1 MSTGS
6 TGSTFDPQ
14 QALSQHVLNNFY
26 IGGEW
31 VTPQS
36 NRKLELFSPVTE
48 ECFLKVPEAS
58 EKDIDR
64 AIRAAREAFDNGPWP
79 RMTPQE
85 RSKFVLAI
93 GEEMKKRA
101 PLLADVWTTQVGAP
115 KSFAGYIINFA
126 PQLFEL
132 YGGLGA
138 KGNFTETRDMQN
150 GGKALV
156 IREPVGVVA
165 IITPWNAPMVLTSY
179 GVAAA
184 LTAGCTIVA
193 KAAPETPIEGQL
205 LAECAEAVGLPPGV
219 LNVVPAGREVGDY
232 LINRPEIDKVSFTGS
247 VAGGKRIAE
256 VCAKRL
262 ARYTLELGGKSPAL
276 IMDDADLGNA
286 IGTIVPF
293 AMPMTGQICFSLTR
307 VLVSKKRHDEV
318 VDAYSQ
324 AVKKIVVGDPWKA
337 ETQMGPLSMKRQLDR
352 VLRYLEKGRKDGAT
366 LVTGGGRPK
375 DMNRGYYVEPT
386 IFTNVDSNMT
396 IAKEEIFG
404 PVVSVMPYEDEED
417 AIRIA
422 NNSTYGLSGAVF
434 TKDTEKGVALARRI
448 RTGNVTVNGLKLDN
462 AVPFGGYRESGVGRV
477 GGPEGLEAYQEIKSV
492 YLPG

>member
-1 MSTGS
+1 MSTSTGS
-6 TGSTFDPQ
+6 AFDPQ
-14 QALSQHVLNNFY
+14 QALSQHVLKDFY
-26 IGGEW
+26 IGGDW
-31 VTPQS
+31 VKPQS
-36 NRKLELFSPVTE
+36 DQKLELISPVTE
-48 ECFLKVPEAS
+48 ECFLSLPEAS
-58 EKDIDR
+58 TADVDR
-64 AIRAAREAFDNGPWP
+64 AVKAARQAFDHGPWP

-101 PLLADVWTTQVGAP
+101 PLLTDVWTAQVGAP
-115 KSFAGYIINFA
+115 TSFAGYIINFA
-126 PQLFEL
+126 PQLFEF
-132 YGGLGA
+132 YGKLGA
-138 KGNFTETRDMQN
+138 SSDFAETRDMMN

-165 IITPWNAPMVLTSY
+165 IITPWNAPMVLMSY

-193 KAAPETPIEGQL
+193 KPAPETPIEGQL

-276 IMDDADLGNA
+276 IMDDADLSNA

-324 AVKKIVVGDPWKA
+324 AVKKIAVGDPWKA
-337 ETQMGPLSMKRQLDR
+337 DTQMGPLSMKRQLDR
-352 VLRYLEKGRKDGAT
+352 VMGYIEKGRKEGAK

-375 DMNRGYYVEPT
+375 DMNHGYFVEPT
-386 IFTNVDSNMT
+386 IFSNVDTDMT

-404 PVVSVMPYEDEED
+404 PVVSVMPYDNEED

-422 NNSTYGLSGAVF
+422 NSSTYGLSGAVF
-434 TKDTEKGVALARRI
+434 TNDPEKGVALARRI
-448 RTGNVTVNGLKLDN
+448 PHRQCEHQ
-462 AVPFGGYRESGVGRV
+462 RI
-477 GGPEGLEAYQEIKSV
+477 EA
-492 YLPG
+492 G

>member
-1 MSTGS
+1 MSTSTGS
-6 TGSTFDPQ
+6 AFDPQ
-14 QALSQHVLNNFY
+14 QALSQHALNNFY
-26 IGGEW
+26 IGGDW
-31 VTPQS
+31 VKPQS
-36 NRKLELFSPVTE
+36 DRKLDLISPVTE
-48 ECFLKVPEAS
+48 ECFLSVPEAS
-58 EKDIDR
+58 EKDVNR
-64 AIRAAREAFDNGPWP
+64 AVGAAREAFDHGPWP
-79 RMTPQE
+79 RMTAQE

-101 PLLADVWTTQVGAP
+101 PLLTDVWTAQVGAP

-126 PQLFEL
+126 PQLFEF
-132 YGGLGA
+132 YGQLGA
-138 KGNFTETRDMQN
+138 RSEFAETRDMMN

-165 IITPWNAPMVLTSY
+165 IITPWNAPMVLMSY

-193 KAAPETPIEGQL
+193 KPAPETPIEGQL
-205 LAECAEAVGLPPGV
+205 LAECAEAIGLPPGV
-219 LNVVPAGREVGDY
+219 LNIVPAGREVGDY

-262 ARYTLELGGKSPAL
+262 ARYTLELGGKSPAV
-276 IMDDADLGNA
+276 IMDDADLSNA

-337 ETQMGPLSMKRQLDR
+337 DTQMGPLSMKRQLDR
-352 VLRYLEKGRKDGAT
+352 VMGYIEKGRKEGAKI
-366 LVTGGGRPK
+366 VTGGGRPK
-375 DMNRGYYVEPT
+375 EMNRGYFVEPT
-386 IFTNVDSNMT
+386 IFSNVDSDMT

-404 PVVSVMPYEDEED
+404 PVVSVMPYENEED

-422 NNSTYGLSGAVF
+422 NSSSYGLSGAVF
-434 TKDTEKGVALARRI
+434 TNDPDKGLALARRI
-448 RTGNVTVNGLKLDN
+448 RTGNVTINGLKLDN
-462 AVPFGGYRESGVGRV
+462 AVPFGGYKESGVGRV

>member
-1 MSTGS
+1 MSTSTGS
-6 TGSTFDPQ
+6 AFDPQ
-14 QALSQHVLNNFY
+14 QALSQHVLKDFY
-26 IGGEW
+26 IGGDW
-31 VTPQS
+31 VKPQS
-36 NRKLELFSPVTE
+36 DQKLELISPVTE
-48 ECFLKVPEAS
+48 ECFLSVPEAS
-58 EKDIDR
+58 TADVDR
-64 AIRAAREAFDNGPWP
+64 AVKAARRAFDHGPWP

-101 PLLADVWTTQVGAP
+101 PLLTDVWTAQVGAP
-115 KSFAGYIINFA
+115 TSFAGYIINFA
-126 PQLFEL
+126 PQLFEF
-132 YGGLGA
+132 YGKLGA
-138 KGNFTETRDMQN
+138 STDFAETRDMMN

-165 IITPWNAPMVLTSY
+165 IITPWNAPMVLMSY

-193 KAAPETPIEGQL
+193 KPAPETPIEGQL

-276 IMDDADLGNA
+276 IMDDADLSNA

-324 AVKKIVVGDPWKA
+324 AVKKIAVGDPWKA
-337 ETQMGPLSMKRQLDR
+337 DTQMGPLSMKRQLDR
-352 VLRYLEKGRKDGAT
+352 VMGYIEKGRKEGAK

-375 DMNRGYYVEPT
+375 DMNHGYFVEPT
-386 IFTNVDSNMT
+386 IFSNVDTDMT

-422 NNSTYGLSGAVF
+422 NSSTYGLSGAVF
-434 TKDTEKGVALARRI
+434 TNDPEKGVALARRI
-448 RTGNVTVNGLKLDN
+448 RTGNVSINGLKLDN
-462 AVPFGGYRESGVGRV
+462 AVPFGGYKESGVGRV

>member
-1 MSTGS
+1 MSTSTGS
-6 TGSTFDPQ
+6 AFDPQ
-14 QALSQHVLNNFY
+14 QALSQHVLKDFY
-26 IGGEW
+26 IGGDW
-31 VTPQS
+31 VKPQS
-36 NRKLELFSPVTE
+36 DQKLELISPVTE
-48 ECFLKVPEAS
+48 ECFLSLPEAS
-58 EKDIDR
+58 TADVDR
-64 AIRAAREAFDNGPWP
+64 AVKAARQAFDHGPWP

-101 PLLADVWTTQVGAP
+101 PLLTDVWTAQVGAP
-115 KSFAGYIINFA
+115 TSFAGYIINFA
-126 PQLFEL
+126 PQLFEF
-132 YGGLGA
+132 YGKLGA
-138 KGNFTETRDMQN
+138 SSDFAETRDMMN

-165 IITPWNAPMVLTSY
+165 IITPWNAPMVLMSY

-193 KAAPETPIEGQL
+193 KPAPETPIEGQL

-276 IMDDADLGNA
+276 IMDDADLSNA

-324 AVKKIVVGDPWKA
+324 AVKKIAVGDPWKA
-337 ETQMGPLSMKRQLDR
+337 DTQMGPLSMKRQLDR
-352 VLRYLEKGRKDGAT
+352 VMGYIEKGRKEGAK

-375 DMNRGYYVEPT
+375 DMNHGYFVEPT
-386 IFTNVDSNMT
+386 IFSNVDTDMT

-404 PVVSVMPYEDEED
+404 PVVSVMPYDNEED

-422 NNSTYGLSGAVF
+422 NSSTYGLSGAVF
-434 TKDTEKGVALARRI
+434 TNDPEKGVALARRI
-448 RTGNVTVNGLKLDN
+448 RTGNVSINGLKLDN
-462 AVPFGGYRESGVGRV
+462 AVPFGGYKESGVGRV

>member
-1 MSTGS
+1 MSTS
-6 TGSTFDPQ
+6 TGGAFDPQ
-14 QALSQHVLNNFY
+14 QALSQHVLKDFY
-26 IGGEW
+26 IGGDW
-31 VTPQS
+31 VKPQS
-36 NRKLELFSPVTE
+36 DQKLDLISPVTE
-48 ECFLKVPEAS
+48 ECFLSLPEAS
-58 EKDIDR
+58 TADVDR
-64 AIRAAREAFDNGPWP
+64 AVQAARQAFDHGPWP

-101 PLLADVWTTQVGAP
+101 PLLTDVWTAQVGAP

-126 PQLFEL
+126 PQLFEF
-132 YGGLGA
+132 YGKLGA
-138 KGNFTETRDMQN
+138 SAEFAETRDMMN

-165 IITPWNAPMVLTSY
+165 IITPWNAPMVLMSY

-193 KAAPETPIEGQL
+193 KPAPETPIEGQL
-205 LAECAEAVGLPPGV
+205 LAECAEAVGLPRGV
-219 LNVVPAGREVGDY
+219 LNIVPAGREVGDY

-276 IMDDADLGNA
+276 IMDDADLANA

-318 VDAYSQ
+318 VDAYSE
-324 AVKKIVVGDPWKA
+324 AVKKIAVGDPWKA
-337 ETQMGPLSMKRQLDR
+337 DTQMGPLSMKRQLDR
-352 VLRYLEKGRKDGAT
+352 VMGYIEKGRKEGAT

-375 DMNRGYYVEPT
+375 DMNHGYFVEPT
-386 IFTNVDSNMT
+386 IFSNVDTDMT

-404 PVVSVMPYEDEED
+404 PVVSVMPYDNEED

-422 NNSTYGLSGAVF
+422 NSSTYGLSGAVF
-434 TKDTEKGVALARRI
+434 TNDPDKGLALARRI
-448 RTGNVTVNGLKLDN
+448 RTGNVSINGLKLDN
-462 AVPFGGYRESGVGRV
+462 AVPFGGYKESGVGRV

>member
-1 MSTGS
+1 MSTSTGS
-6 TGSTFDPQ
+6 AFDPQ
-14 QALSQHVLNNFY
+14 QALSQPVLKDFY
-26 IGGEW
+26 IGGDW
-31 VTPQS
+31 VKPQS
-36 NRKLELFSPVTE
+36 DQKLELISPVTE
-48 ECFLKVPEAS
+48 ECFLSLPEAS
-58 EKDIDR
+58 TADVDR
-64 AIRAAREAFDNGPWP
+64 AVKAARRAFDHGPWP

-101 PLLADVWTTQVGAP
+101 PLLTDVWTAQVGAP
-115 KSFAGYIINFA
+115 TSFAGYIINFA
-126 PQLFEL
+126 PQLFEF
-132 YGGLGA
+132 YGKLGA
-138 KGNFTETRDMQN
+138 STDFAETRDMMN

-165 IITPWNAPMVLTSY
+165 IITPWNAPMVLMSY

-193 KAAPETPIEGQL
+193 KPAPETPIEGQL

-276 IMDDADLGNA
+276 IMDDADLSNA

-324 AVKKIVVGDPWKA
+324 AVKKIAVGDPWKA
-337 ETQMGPLSMKRQLDR
+337 DTQMGPLSMKRQLDR
-352 VLRYLEKGRKDGAT
+352 VMGYIEKGRKEGAK

-375 DMNRGYYVEPT
+375 DMNHGYFVEPT
-386 IFTNVDSNMT
+386 IFSNVDTDMT

-422 NNSTYGLSGAVF
+422 NSSTYGLSGAVF
-434 TKDTEKGVALARRI
+434 TNDPEKGVALARRI
-448 RTGNVTVNGLKLDN
+448 RTGNVSINGLKLDN
-462 AVPFGGYRESGVGRV
+462 AVPFGGYKESGVGRV

>member
-1 MSTGS
+1 MS

-14 QALSQHVLNNFY
+14 QALSQHVLKNFY
-26 IGGEW
+26 VGGEW

-36 NRKLELFSPVTE
+36 DRKLELISPVTE
-48 ECFLKVPEAS
+48 ECFLRVPEAS
-58 EKDIDR
+58 EKDVDD
-64 AIRAAREAFDNGPWP
+64 AVRAARQAFDHGPWP

-93 GEEMKKRA
+93 GEEMKKRV
-101 PLLADVWTTQVGAP
+101 PLLMDVWTAQVGAP
-115 KSFAGYIINFA
+115 KGFAGFVINFA
-126 PQLFEL
+126 PQLFEF

-138 KGNFTETRDMQN
+138 KGNFTETREMMN

-165 IITPWNAPMVLTSY
+165 IITPWNAPMVLMSY

-193 KAAPETPIEGQL
+193 KPAPETPLEGQL

-219 LNVVPAGREVGDY
+219 LNIVPAGREVGDY
-232 LINRPEIDKVSFTGS
+232 LINRPEVDKVSFTGS
-247 VAGGKRIAE
+247 VTGGKRIAE

-324 AVKKIVVGDPWKA
+324 AVKNIVVGDPWKDG
-337 ETQMGPLSMKRQLDR
+337 TQMGPLSMKRQLDR
-352 VLRYLEKGRKDGAT
+352 VMGYLEKGRKEGAT

-386 IFTNVDSNMT
+386 IFTNVDSEMT
-396 IAKEEIFG
+396 IAKEEVFG

-434 TKDTEKGVALARRI
+434 TKDTEKGIALARRI
-448 RTGNVTVNGLKLDN
+448 RTGNVSVNGLQLDN
-462 AVPFGGYRESGVGRV
+462 AVPFGGYKESGIGRV

-492 YLPG
+492 YLPA

>member
-1 MSTGS
+1 MSTSTGS
-6 TGSTFDPQ
+6 AFDPQ
-14 QALSQHVLNNFY
+14 QALSQHVLKDFY
-26 IGGEW
+26 IGGDW
-31 VTPQS
+31 VKPQS
-36 NRKLELFSPVTE
+36 DQKLELISPVTE
-48 ECFLKVPEAS
+48 ECFLSVPEAS
-58 EKDIDR
+58 TADVDR
-64 AIRAAREAFDNGPWP
+64 AVKAARQAFDHGPWP

-101 PLLADVWTTQVGAP
+101 PLLTDVWTAQVGAP
-115 KSFAGYIINFA
+115 TSFAGYIINFA
-126 PQLFEL
+126 PQLFEF
-132 YGGLGA
+132 YGKLGA
-138 KGNFTETRDMQN
+138 STDFAETRDMMN

-165 IITPWNAPMVLTSY
+165 IITPWNAPMVLMSY

-193 KAAPETPIEGQL
+193 KPAPETPIEGQL

-276 IMDDADLGNA
+276 IMDDADLSNA

-324 AVKKIVVGDPWKA
+324 AVKKIAVGDPWKA
-337 ETQMGPLSMKRQLDR
+337 DTQMGPLSMKRQLDR
-352 VLRYLEKGRKDGAT
+352 VMGYIEKGRKEGAK

-375 DMNRGYYVEPT
+375 DMNHGYFVEPT
-386 IFTNVDSNMT
+386 IFSNVDTDMT

-422 NNSTYGLSGAVF
+422 NSSTYGLSGAVF
-434 TKDTEKGVALARRI
+434 TNDPEKGVALARRI
-448 RTGNVTVNGLKLDN
+448 RTGNVSINGLKLDN
-462 AVPFGGYRESGVGRV
+462 AVPFGGYKESGVGRV